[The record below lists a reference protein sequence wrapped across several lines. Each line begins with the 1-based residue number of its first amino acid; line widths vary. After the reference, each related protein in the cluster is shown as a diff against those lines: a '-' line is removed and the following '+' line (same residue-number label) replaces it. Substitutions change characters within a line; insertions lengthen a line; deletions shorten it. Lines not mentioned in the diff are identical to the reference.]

1 MGTRLRISALALAV
15 SAGWALPVQANAADA
30 TSMQDELAAMR
41 AQMQAMAQRIDM
53 LEGELASANAKADT
67 ASQAAQAAAQTATEA
82 KATAEKAPPVQVAFK
97 GAPEFKGEGGWRF
110 KPRGRV
116 QLDAGGIDAPSGLS
130 GSGNDRLGVATELRR
145 AWIGFEGNM
154 PGGIGYRLDVSVGG
168 SSVSLADAFI
178 SYKAGKH
185 VTLKLGNQKPFTGL
199 EDLEANLYTSFMER
213 TAASEAF
220 GFERRLGVS
229 AQYSGGDVI
238 VQGGVFSD
246 NLSTISADTAKVWSV
261 DGRVVFAP
269 KLGSSTLHLGGSAH
283 YKELGG
289 SVVSSRYRARPFL
302 HSTDLRL
309 VDSGTLSADS
319 ETQLMLEGAWIS
331 GRFHAAAETRWMK
344 VSRPGL
350 SNPAFTGGY
359 GEIGYLLTD
368 DVTAYSG
375 GVFQRIKPRHGLD
388 KGGIGAVQVN
398 ARYDWV
404 DLVDGGVMG
413 GRQKTAGL
421 SVVWIPVSHLR
432 LLADYGHSWVSD
444 AAVTVGDDGSYGVDS
459 MGMRAQIDF

>member
-1 MGTRLRISALALAV
+1 MNITLRTSALALAV
-15 SAGWALPVQANAADA
+15 SAGWAMPAHAADA
-30 TSMQDELAAMR
+30 ASVQEELAAMR
-41 AQMQAMAQRIDM
+41 AQMQAMAQRIDT
-53 LEGELASANAKADT
+53 LEGELAEANAKADT
-67 ASQAAQAAAQTATEA
+67 ASQAAQVAAQTATEA

-97 GAPEFKGEGGWRF
+97 GAPEFSGEGGWRF

-116 QLDAGGIDAPSGLS
+116 QLDAGGINAPSGLS
-130 GSGNDRLGVATELRR
+130 GSGNDRLGVGTELRR
-145 AWIGFEGNM
+145 AWIGFEGAM
-154 PGGIGYRLDVSVGG
+154 PGGVGYRVDVSVGG
-168 SSVSLADAFI
+168 SSVSLADAFV
-178 SYKAGKH
+178 SYKAGRH

-199 EDLEANLYTSFMER
+199 EDLTANLYTSFTER
-213 TAASEAF
+213 SAVSEAF
-220 GFERRLGVS
+220 GFERRLGLS
-229 AQYSGGDVI
+229 AQYTSGDVI

-309 VDSGTLSADS
+309 VDTGTLAADS

-331 GRFHAAAETRWMK
+331 GRFHASAESRWMK
-344 VSRPGL
+344 VSRPGVAN
-350 SNPAFTGGY
+350 STFTGGY
-359 GEIGYLLTD
+359 GEVGYLLTD
-368 DVTAYSG
+368 DTTAYSG
-375 GVFQRIKPRHGLD
+375 GVFKRIKPRHGLD
-388 KGGIGAVQVN
+388 KGGMGAVQVN

-404 DLVDGGVMG
+404 DLVDGGIMG

-421 SVVWIPVSHLR
+421 SLVWIPVSNLR
-432 LLADYGHSWVSD
+432 LLVNYGHSWVDD
-444 AAVTVGDDGSYGVDS
+444 AAVTADGDGSYGIDS